1 MHVGMHIL
9 CSKLNADHRSLGQH
23 LKTQGRGGINANMRN
38 AGISLD
44 LLGSRD
50 QNCVRSYVPGLTAL
64 LGTKRKAFQ
73 HPVRVDAARG
83 GASDRSQPVDAT

>member
-1 MHVGMHIL
+1 MDHWGSIL
-9 CSKLNADHRSLGQH
+9 AH
-23 LKTQGRGGINANMRN
+23 GRGGINPNMRN

-50 QNCVRSYVPGLTAL
+50 QNCVRSYVLRLTVL
-64 LGTKRKAFQ
+64 LWTKRKSFQ

-83 GASDRSQPVDAT
+83 GASDKSQPVDAT